1 VSQDLLF
8 TFQWG
13 FTIFLVGLAALPYA
27 HRLFSK
33 WWDGGYLWA
42 KSLGLIMLT
51 YLIYILGVA
60 HIAPFTFVT
69 VLIALLAIFGIGLHF
84 FPIKHLKI
92 KTWMW
97 EESFFLICL
106 FFWSWIKA
114 HEPSIHGLEKF
125 MDFGFAKS
133 ILNSA
138 YFPAPDMWFAGKF
151 YINYYYFGHTAM
163 AVLTRLSG
171 IDLVY
176 TFNLML
182 AALFAFT
189 ATLSFSIIYQLI
201 KSLPISLLTA
211 YLVTLGANLQT
222 IYAFTTG
229 YNGEEAPPLFWNIW
243 TGKLSASYWYANATR
258 FIPYTIHEF
267 PSYSF
272 VVSDIHGH
280 VLSLPFVLLA
290 IGLITEMFWNKQKQ
304 WWMYAVYG
312 FIASVLLMTNAL
324 DGPIYM
330 GLLFIMLLLTKS
342 FDKQTIK
349 YFLLTCG
356 VAVLASLPFL
366 HYFKSFVSGL
376 AVNCPPAALANT
388 KYGPLLFEGVE
399 KCQKSPLWMMAI
411 LWGFFLFCGIWLFAK
426 YKVKD
431 HLLIFGLF
439 TFSVLLIIF
448 PEFFYFKDIY
458 PMHFR
463 SNTMFKLG
471 YQAFIMFGLV
481 SGYAIYHIKD
491 KLFRII
497 LIPLILL
504 VMIFPWFSVRSYFGE
519 LKTYIGLD
527 GSKWLAE
534 QYPDDFAAID
544 WINSNADPSAVI
556 VEADGDSYTDYER
569 FSTFTGHQTIAG
581 WAVHEW
587 LWRGSY
593 DIIAPRRE
601 EVRQIYESPDIELT
615 KDILDKYQVS
625 YVIIGTL
632 ERQKFT
638 QLQETKFIKLGRVA
652 FSSGTTVI
660 YSILRPQN

>member
-1 VSQDLLF
+1 MSQDFLF

-13 FTIFLVGLAALPYA
+13 FTIFLVGIAALPYA
-27 HRLFSK
+27 QKLFSK
-33 WWDGGYLWA
+33 WWDSGYLWA
-42 KSLGLIMLT
+42 KSLGLVILT
-51 YLIYILGVA
+51 YAVYILGVA
-60 HIAPFTFVT
+60 RIAPFSFVT
-69 VLIALLAIFGIGLHF
+69 VLIVLLTVFGAGLHF
-84 FPIKHLKI
+84 FPIKNWKV
-92 KTWMW
+92 KTWAW
-97 EESFFLICL
+97 EEIFFLSCL

-125 MDFGFAKS
+125 MDFGFTKS

-138 YFPAPDMWFAGKF
+138 YFPAPDMWYAGKF

-201 KSLPISLLTA
+201 KNLPISLLTA
-211 YLVTLGANLQT
+211 YLVTLGGNLQT

-229 YNGEEAPPLFWNIW
+229 YNGESTPPPFWKIW
-243 TGKLSASYWYANATR
+243 TGKLADSYWYANATR

-290 IGLITEMFWNKQKQ
+290 IGLVTEMFWNKQRQ
-304 WWMYAVYG
+304 WFMYAFYG
-312 FIASVLLMTNAL
+312 FLASVLLMTNAL

-330 GLLFIMLLLTKS
+330 GLLFIMLLITKS

-349 YFLLTCG
+349 YFILTVV
-356 VAVLASLPFL
+356 VAALTSLPFL
-366 HYFKSFVSGL
+366 HYFKSFVTGL
-376 AVNCPPAALANT
+376 AVNCPPAGLANT
-388 KYGPLLFEGVE
+388 HFGPLLFEGVE
-399 KCQKSPLWMMAI
+399 KCQKSPLWMVAI
-411 LWGFFLFCGIWLFAK
+411 LWGFFLFCGIWLFSK
-426 YKVKD
+426 FKIKD
-431 HLLIFGLF
+431 HLLLFGLF
-439 TFSVLLIIF
+439 IFSIMLIIF

-481 SGYAIYHIKD
+481 SGFAIYKIKD

-497 LIPLILL
+497 LIPLLFL
-504 VMIFPWFSVRSYFGE
+504 VIIFPYFSVRSYFGE

-527 GSKWLAE
+527 GSKWLA
-534 QYPDDFAAID
+534 QQFPDDYAAIN
-544 WINSNADPSAVI
+544 WLNSNAEPSAVI

-593 DIIAPRRE
+593 DVIAPRRE
-601 EVRQIYESPDIELT
+601 EVRLVYESPDIAQT
-615 KDILDKYQVS
+615 RSILDKYQVN

-638 QLQETKFIKLGRVA
+638 QLQETKFTNIGRPV
-652 FSSGTTVI
+652 FNSGSTVI
-660 YSILRPQN
+660 YSIPRLQN